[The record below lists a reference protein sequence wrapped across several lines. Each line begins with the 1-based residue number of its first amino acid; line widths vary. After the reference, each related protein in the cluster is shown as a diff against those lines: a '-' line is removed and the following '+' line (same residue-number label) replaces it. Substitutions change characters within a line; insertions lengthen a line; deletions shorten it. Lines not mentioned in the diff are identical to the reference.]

1 MGPNSRPP
9 EGLRR
14 RLTASLPPNFLFTA
28 APVWFT
34 AKHMEN
40 AEQHLARWEGAGL
53 IDANTAA
60 AIRSFEATRT
70 KQGGRQWMVLLV
82 LILGGILLGAGVLL
96 FVAAHW
102 AELSPLNRML
112 LVLAMLVFFHGIG
125 ILARERFA
133 ALATAMHA
141 LGTVSAGAAIALI
154 GQIFNMQEHWP
165 AAILLWALC
174 AAAGWFLLRDQF
186 QQALALLLF
195 PAWIIS
201 EWTERTS
208 SYAGHGIYIARM
220 LAVIGA
226 VYLAAFLHSRKR
238 AVFGILFAVGAIL
251 IPVGVVILSDGWGDF
266 FGRVGKFVPVSYQ
279 LSAFAILLLAI
290 LFGALVDR
298 RSVAPA
304 CVVAVVAYAMPW
316 AQKSVIVDLGTGV
329 PWHRTESTILAYTM
343 VAAAAI
349 FLVWW
354 GVRTS
359 AKALVNYGMVAF
371 AATVMWFYFSSVM
384 GKLGRSLGLITLGV
398 LILAGGWLLEHTRRR
413 LVSSIEESAA

>member
-1 MGPNSRPP
+1 
-9 EGLRR
+9 
-14 RLTASLPPNFLFTA
+14 
-28 APVWFT
+28 
-34 AKHMEN
+34 MEN
-40 AEQHLARWEGAGL
+40 PEQNLARWERAGL

-60 AIRSFEATRT
+60 AIRSFESTRT

-102 AELSPLNRML
+102 AQLSPLNRTF

-125 ILARERFA
+125 ALARERFN

-141 LGTVSAGAAIALI
+141 VGTVSAGAAIALV

-174 AAAGWFLLRDQF
+174 AAAGWLLLRDQF
-186 QQALALLLF
+186 QQTLTLLLV
-195 PAWIIS
+195 PAWIVS
-201 EWTERTS
+201 EWTSRIGS
-208 SYAGHGIYIARM
+208 HADLQIYIARM
-220 LAVIGA
+220 LMVIGA

-238 AVFGILFAVGAIL
+238 AVFGILFAVGAVVLPIA
-251 IPVGVVILSDGWGDF
+251 VVILSEGWGDSF
-266 FGRVGKFVPVSYQ
+266 SSQAKSMPGSYQ
-279 LSAFAILLLAI
+279 FTAFAIVLLAI

-304 CVVAVVAYAMPW
+304 CVAAIVAYALPW
-316 AQKSVIVDLGTGV
+316 AHDNFTEQLGQGTLYRSE
-329 PWHRTESTILAYTM
+329 PTILAYAI

-359 AKALVNYGMVAF
+359 AKALVNYGMFAF
-371 AATVMWFYFSSVM
+371 AATVVWFYFSSVM
-384 GKLGRSLGLITLGV
+384 DKLGRSLGLITLGV
-398 LILAGGWLLEHTRRR
+398 LFLAGGWLLERTRRR
-413 LVSSIEESAA
+413 LVSGIEEGGV